1 MRNPT
6 TPDNGGVEHLPDTI
20 HRPLPPCSVVIMTE
34 DNKQPTIEE
43 LQQQIL
49 EMKET
54 SEKQAAEMQQMK
66 DSLSKSEESLKAA
79 RDLNAKLMSKVPGEG
94 QPEPEKKDDPYEGLD
109 DMETLEKMTEE
120 MVDKVAE
127 REAAKHKKKE

>member
-1 MRNPT
+1 
-6 TPDNGGVEHLPDTI
+6 
-20 HRPLPPCSVVIMTE
+20 MTE
-34 DNKQPTIEE
+34 ENAPTVED
-43 LQQQIL
+43 LQKQIL
-49 EMKET
+49 EMKEA

-66 DSLSKSEESLKAA
+66 ESLSKSEESLKAA

-94 QPEPEKKDDPYEGLD
+94 QPDPEKKEDPYEGLS

-127 REAAKHKKKE
+127 KQAAKKKKE